1 MDAALPGLWSLA
13 PFPALLGVLV
23 WLILSVS
30 RGWLIPRSS
39 HDREVKLLND
49 MIDRKDET
57 IAAQAAQITSLLEV
71 GQTVQAVLKAAGPD
85 VTGGS

>member
-1 MDAALPGLWSLA
+1 METALPGLWSLA

-30 RGWLIPRSS
+30 RGWLIPKSS
-39 HDREVKLLND
+39 HDREIQLLSD
-49 MIDRKDET
+49 DT
-57 IAAQAAQITSLLEV
+57 IAAQATQITSLLEV

-85 VTGGS
+85 TTGGA